1 MPFKE
6 RIKRTIVKSIT
17 FRALVILADGLII
30 YFITKSLVIA
40 TSVII
45 FSNIASTI
53 IYYLHERAW
62 NKVKWG
68 KHKNHK

>member
-6 RIKRTIVKSIT
+6 RVKRTIVKSIT

-30 YFITKSLVIA
+30 YFITKSLIVA

-45 FSNIASTI
+45 FSNIASTL
-53 IYYLHERAW
+53 IYYFHERAW
-62 NKVKWG
+62 NRVKWG
-68 KHKNHK
+68 KHKNHS